1 MRTKPLRSTT
11 LSWMAGLV
19 AASAVSAY
27 SQTIVYP
34 SQGSHIEA
42 FAAKEVRRYIFLRTG
57 TAPVLAK
64 VTNSKNLPAGDVI
77 VVAENSR
84 PIITELKKGYGN
96 VNAPVSGDRKGYL
109 IKSVRKDGRDVLTI
123 TGADGAT
130 TLNAAYRFAELLGC
144 YFNLSGD
151 IIPDA
156 KIAYPI
162 NIA

>member
-42 FAAKEVRRYIFLRTG
+42 LAAKEVRRYIFLRTG

-77 VVAENSR
+77 VVAENNR

-130 TLNAAYRFAELLGC
+130 TLNAAYRFAELLGT
-144 YFNLSGD
+144 L
-151 IIPDA
+151 A
-156 KIAYPI
+156 
-162 NIA
+162 